1 MTTLSDAASKR
12 DFTYHFAHCTAK
24 SCWNPMMRPS
34 KSLKT
39 IHSESPEVLSV
50 IYFGDP
56 DMRLIHL

>member
-12 DFTYHFAHCTAK
+12 DFTYRFVHYTAK
-24 SCWNPMMRPS
+24 SCWNQMMRPS
-34 KSLKT
+34 KSSRM